1 MKPDSSSHSTY
12 SKFVEQVKA
21 LQVKRATVKP
31 DRIEYTLKPEFGSQR
46 YYTKLSDYPSGQP
59 SDLPDLL
66 QSHGV
71 EFVNFSDNATSNNAA
86 SNNAASD
93 NAATNSSIAGLIL
106 SIGMLVG
113 TFAWLLKF
121 SKAGGGIGVGMGMG
135 NSNARVYSRG
145 KTGIT
150 FADVAGVDE
159 AKQEL
164 QEVVDFLANG
174 EKYRKIGAKIPKGVL
189 LVGPPGTGKTLL
201 AKAVAGEAGVP
212 FLSMSGSE
220 FVELYVGVGAS
231 RVRDLFNRAK
241 RQAPC
246 IIFIDELDAIGK
258 TRGGNLPNGGN
269 DEREQ
274 TLNQLLTE
282 MDGFDGNDGV
292 IVVAATN
299 RPEILDPA
307 LRRPGRFD
315 RQVLVDRPDKSGRAE
330 ILHVHARSVILG
342 EDVNLDAIATQ
353 TAGFSGA
360 DLANLVNEAALMAA
374 RNNRQAVLM
383 ADFHEAIERVIAG
396 LEKRSRVLT
405 PIERQ
410 TVAYHEVGHALV
422 GALMPGNNKVSKISI
437 VPRGLGALGYTLQMP
452 ESDRF
457 LLLEDELRGQLATL
471 LGGRSAEEIIFG
483 KVSTGASDDI
493 QKATDLAERA
503 VTQYGM
509 SPTLGPIA
517 FEKNAAQFLEGG
529 SSRRA
534 ISTEVAMEIDRQVKQ
549 NLDKAHAMA
558 LEILQLNQNLL
569 KTATQILL
577 ETEVLEGDRL
587 QAILAQ
593 VQAPAGLNAWL
604 TQG

>member
-1 MKPDSSSHSTY
+1 MKTESRSHSAY
-12 SKFVEQVKA
+12 SKFIEQVKSA
-21 LQVKRATVKP
+21 QVERVAIQPTQ
-31 DRIEYTLKPEFGSQR
+31 IEYNLKPEFG
-46 YYTKLSDYPSGQP
+46 GQ
-59 SDLPDLL
+59 SYFTQLAGSMDELLHLL
-66 QSHGV
+66 QRHGV
-71 EFVNFSDNATSNNAA
+71 SYTSTPDGSATA
-86 SNNAASD
+86 
-93 NAATNSSIAGLIL
+93 AGLVGLLL
-106 SIGMLVG
+106 STGLLVG
-113 TFAWLLKF
+113 VFAWLAKM
-121 SKAGGGIGVGMGMG
+121 SNTGGGLGMGMG
-135 NSNARVYSRG
+135 MGKSNARVYNPG
-145 KTGIT
+145 KTETGNRKIT
-150 FADVAGVDE
+150 FASVAGVDE

-164 QEVVDFLANG
+164 QEVVDFLSNG
-174 EKYRKIGAKIPKGVL
+174 EKYHKIGAKIPKGVL

-258 TRGGNLPNGGN
+258 TRGGGIPNGGN

-292 IVVAATN
+292 IVIAATN

-315 RQVLVDRPDKSGRAE
+315 RQVLVDRPDKSGRTE
-330 ILHVHARSVILG
+330 ILQVHARGVSLG
-342 EDVNLDAIATQ
+342 EDVDLEAIATQ
-353 TAGFSGA
+353 TAGFAGA

-383 ADFHEAIERVIAG
+383 ADFREAIERVIAG

-405 PIERQ
+405 PEERR
-410 TVAYHEVGHALV
+410 TVAYHEIGHALV
-422 GALMPGNNKVSKISI
+422 GALMPGNSKVTKISI
-437 VPRGLGALGYTLQMP
+437 VPRGLAALGYTLQMP
-452 ESDRF
+452 ETDRF
-457 LLLEDELRGQLATL
+457 LMLEDELRGQVATL
-471 LGGRSAEEIIFG
+471 MGGRSAEEIIFG

-509 SPTLGPIA
+509 SNTLGPVA
-517 FEKNAAQFLEGG
+517 FEKNSAQFLEGG
-529 SSRRA
+529 STRRTVSA
-534 ISTEVAMEIDRQVKQ
+534 EVTAEIDRQVKQ
-549 NLDKAHAMA
+549 TIDKAHGMA
-558 LEILQLNQNLL
+558 LDILHLNRDLL
-569 KTATQILL
+569 ESATQKLL
-577 ETEVLEGDRL
+577 QQEVLEGEDL
-587 QAILAQ
+587 QTILAQ
-593 VQAPAGLNAWL
+593 VKAPAELKVWL
-604 TQG
+604 AQG

>member
-1 MKPDSSSHSTY
+1 MKPETSSVSAY
-12 SKFVEQVKA
+12 SKLIERIQAGQVQRVK
-21 LQVKRATVKP
+21 LQP
-31 DRIEYTLKPEFGSQR
+31 DRIDYVLKPEFGSQR
-46 YYTKLSDYPSGQP
+46 YFTSTSG
-59 SDLPDLL
+59 STAELL
-66 QSHGV
+66 ALLRQHHV
-71 EFVNFSDNATSNNAA
+71 EFDMLPETSV
-86 SNNAASD
+86 SP
-93 NAATNSSIAGLIL
+93 AGWMGLLL
-106 SIGMLVG
+106 SAGMLVG

-121 SKAGGGIGVGMGMG
+121 SNAGGGVGVGMGMG
-135 NSNARVYSRG
+135 KSQARVYHRG
-145 KTGIT
+145 NTGIT

-174 EKYRKIGAKIPKGVL
+174 DKYRQIGAKLPKGVL

-258 TRGGNLPNGGN
+258 TRGNSVYDGN

-292 IVVAATN
+292 IVIAATN

-315 RQVLVDRPDKSGRAE
+315 RQVLVDRPDKSGRGE
-330 ILHVHARSVILG
+330 ILRVHARSVRLSEG
-342 EDVNLDAIATQ
+342 VDLDAIASQ
-353 TAGFSGA
+353 TAGFAGA

-374 RNNRQAVLM
+374 RNNRTAVQM
-383 ADFHEAIERVIAG
+383 GDFHEAIERVIAG

-405 PIERQ
+405 AIERQ

-422 GALMPGNNKVSKISI
+422 GALMPGGNRVTKISI

-452 ESDRF
+452 EADRF

-471 LGGRSAEEIIFG
+471 LGGRAAEEIVFG

-509 SPTLGPIA
+509 STTLGPIA
-517 FEKNAAQFLEGG
+517 FEKTTTQFLGG
-529 SSRRA
+529 NSSRRA
-534 ISTEVAMEIDRQVKQ
+534 ISAEVAVEIDRQVKQ
-549 NLDKAHAMA
+549 NIDQARQMA
-558 LEILQLNQNLL
+558 LEILQLNRSLL
-569 KTATQILL
+569 NSTTRMLL
-577 ETEVLEGDRL
+577 DKEVLEGETL

-593 VQAPAGLNAWL
+593 VQAPAGLEAWL
-604 TQG
+604 AKG

>member
-1 MKPDSSSHSTY
+1 MKTDTRSQTAY
-12 SKFVEQVKA
+12 SKFIEQVKSA
-21 LQVKRATVKP
+21 QVQRVILKP
-31 DRIEYTLKPEFGSQR
+31 DRLEYSLKPKLGGQR
-46 YYTKLSDYPSGQP
+46 YYTQLAEPIEE
-59 SDLPDLL
+59 LTVLL
-66 QSHGV
+66 RQHAV
-71 EFVNFSDNATSNNAA
+71 EFINLT
-86 SNNAASD
+86 D
-93 NAATNSSIAGLIL
+93 NAATPSSMVGLLL
-106 SIGMLVG
+106 SLGMLVG

-121 SKAGGGIGVGMGMG
+121 NNSGGGVGIGLGVGK
-135 NSNARVYSRG
+135 SNARVYSRG

-164 QEVVDFLANG
+164 QEVVDFLSNG
-174 EKYRKIGAKIPKGVL
+174 DKYRHVGAKIPKGVL

-220 FVELYVGVGAS
+220 FVEVFVGVGAS

-258 TRGGNLPNGGN
+258 TRGGGLPNGGN

-292 IVVAATN
+292 IVIAATN

-315 RQVLVDRPDKSGRAE
+315 RQVVVDRPDKSGRAE
-330 ILHVHARSVILG
+330 ILRVHVREVRLG
-342 EDVNLDAIATQ
+342 EDVDLDTIATQ
-353 TAGFSGA
+353 TVGFAGA

-383 ADFHEAIERVIAG
+383 ADFQEAIERVIAG
-396 LEKRSRVLT
+396 LEKRSRILT
-405 PIERQ
+405 PLERQ
-410 TVAYHEVGHALV
+410 TVAYHEIGHALV
-422 GALMPGNNKVSKISI
+422 GALMPGNTKVSKISI
-437 VPRGLGALGYTLQMP
+437 VPRGLAALGYTLQTP
-452 ESDRF
+452 ETDRF

-503 VTQYGM
+503 ITQYGM
-509 SPTLGPIA
+509 SATLGPIA
-517 FEKNAAQFLEGG
+517 FEKNNAQFLEGN
-529 SSRRA
+529 STRRA
-534 ISTEVAMEIDRQVKQ
+534 ISAEVAREIDRQVKQ
-549 NLDKAHAMA
+549 SIDKAHDMA
-558 LEILQLNQNLL
+558 LEILQLNRGLL
-569 KTATQILL
+569 ESATCLLL

-593 VQAPAGLNAWL
+593 VQAPAGLTAWL
-604 TQG
+604 MNG

>member
-1 MKPDSSSHSTY
+1 MKTEIPSHSAY
-12 SKFVEQVKA
+12 SAFIEQVKA
-21 LQVKRATVKP
+21 SQVQQVDLKP
-31 DRIEYTLKPEFGSQR
+31 NRIEYTLKPQFGSHR
-46 YYTKLSDYPSGQP
+46 YYTNPVGQTE
-59 SDLPDLL
+59 DLLNLL

-71 EFVNFSDNATSNNAA
+71 ETVSLSPDNPAANAG
-86 SNNAASD
+86 
-93 NAATNSSIAGLIL
+93 IFGLLL
-106 SIGMLVG
+106 SLGMLAG
-113 TFAWLLKF
+113 TFAWLLKLNN
-121 SKAGGGIGVGMGMG
+121 AGGGIGVGMGMG
-135 NSNARVYSRG
+135 KSNARVYNQG

-164 QEVVDFLANG
+164 QEVVDFLSNG

-231 RVRDLFNRAK
+231 RVRDLFSRAK

-258 TRGGNLPNGGN
+258 TRSGGVPNGGN

-282 MDGFDGNDGV
+282 MDGFNGNDGV

-330 ILHVHARSVILG
+330 ILRVHARGVSLG
-342 EDVNLDAIATQ
+342 EDVDLEAIATQ
-353 TAGFSGA
+353 TAGFAGA
-360 DLANLVNEAALMAA
+360 DLANLVNEAALMGA

-383 ADFHEAIERVIAG
+383 ADFKEAIERVIAG

-405 PIERQ
+405 PLERQ

-437 VPRGLGALGYTLQMP
+437 VPRGLSALGYTLQMP
-452 ESDRF
+452 ETDRF
-457 LLLEDELRGQLATL
+457 LLLEDELRGQIATL
-471 LGGRSAEEIIFG
+471 LGGRSAEQIILG
-483 KVSTGASDDI
+483 KISSGASDDI

-509 SPTLGPIA
+509 STTLGPIA
-517 FEKNAAQFLEGG
+517 FEKNAAQFLEG
-529 SSRRA
+529 SSTRRS
-534 ISTEVAMEIDRQVKQ
+534 ISAEVAVEIDRQVKQ
-549 NLDKAHAMA
+549 TIDKAHAMA
-558 LEILQLNQNLL
+558 LEILHLNHNLL
-569 KTATQILL
+569 ESATRILL
-577 ETEVLEGDRL
+577 EAEVLEGNQL
-587 QAILAQ
+587 QAILAK
-593 VQAPAGLNAWL
+593 VQAPSGLQDWL
-604 TQG
+604 VKG

>member
-1 MKPDSSSHSTY
+1 MKTDTRSQAAY
-12 SKFVEQVKA
+12 SKFIEQVKSS
-21 LQVKRATVKP
+21 QVQRVILKP
-31 DRIEYTLKPEFGSQR
+31 DRIEYSLKPKLGGQR
-46 YYTKLSDYPSGQP
+46 YSTQLAEPIE
-59 SDLPDLL
+59 DLTALL
-66 QSHGV
+66 RQHAV
-71 EFVNFSDNATSNNAA
+71 EVINLA
-86 SNNAASD
+86 D
-93 NAATNSSIAGLIL
+93 NAATPSSMVGLLL

-121 SKAGGGIGVGMGMG
+121 NNSGGGVGIGLGVGK
-135 NSNARVYSRG
+135 SNARVYNRG
-145 KTGIT
+145 KTGMT

-174 EKYRKIGAKIPKGVL
+174 EKYRHVGAKIPKGVL

-220 FVELYVGVGAS
+220 FVEVFVGVGAS

-258 TRGGNLPNGGN
+258 TRGGGLPNGGN

-292 IVVAATN
+292 IVIAATN

-315 RQVLVDRPDKSGRAE
+315 RQVVVDRPDKSGRAE
-330 ILHVHARSVILG
+330 ILRVHVRGVRLG
-342 EDVNLDAIATQ
+342 EDVDLDTIATQ
-353 TAGFSGA
+353 TAGFAGA

-383 ADFHEAIERVIAG
+383 ADFQEAIERVIAG
-396 LEKRSRVLT
+396 LEKRSRILT
-405 PIERQ
+405 PLERQ

-437 VPRGLGALGYTLQMP
+437 VPRGLAALGYTLQTP
-452 ESDRF
+452 ETDRF

-503 VTQYGM
+503 ITQYGM
-509 SPTLGPIA
+509 SATLGPIA
-517 FEKNAAQFLEGG
+517 FEKNNAQFLEGN
-529 SSRRA
+529 STRRA
-534 ISTEVAMEIDRQVKQ
+534 ISAEVAMEIDRQVKQ
-549 NLDKAHAMA
+549 SIDKAHEMA
-558 LEILQLNQNLL
+558 LEILQLNRGLL
-569 KTATQILL
+569 ETATRLLL

-604 TQG
+604 LHG

>member
-1 MKPDSSSHSTY
+1 MKTDTRSQAAY
-12 SKFVEQVKA
+12 SKFIEQVKSS
-21 LQVKRATVKP
+21 QVQRVFLKP
-31 DRIEYTLKPEFGSQR
+31 DRIDYILKPQFGSQR
-46 YYTKLSDYPSGQP
+46 YFTRFSGNFSEQTEELT
-59 SDLPDLL
+59 SLL
-66 QSHGV
+66 QSYGV
-71 EFVNFSDNATSNNAA
+71 EIITLPDNS
-86 SNNAASD
+86 
-93 NAATNSSIAGLIL
+93 ATNAGMMGLLL
-106 SIGMLVG
+106 SLGMLVG
-113 TFAWLLKF
+113 AFAWLLKF
-121 SKAGGGIGVGMGMG
+121 SNAGGVGVGMGVG
-135 NSNARVYSRG
+135 KSHARVYSQG
-145 KTGIT
+145 KSGIT

-258 TRGGNLPNGGN
+258 TRGGGIPNGGN

-315 RQVLVDRPDKSGRAE
+315 RQVLVDRPDKSGRSA
-330 ILHVHARSVILG
+330 ILRVHVQGVSLG
-342 EDVNLDAIATQ
+342 EDVDLETIAAQ
-353 TAGFSGA
+353 TAGFAGA

-383 ADFHEAIERVIAG
+383 ADFKEAIERVIAG

-405 PIERQ
+405 PLERQ
-410 TVAYHEVGHALV
+410 MVAYHEVGHALV

-452 ESDRF
+452 EADRF
-457 LLLEDELRGQLATL
+457 LMLEDELRGQLATL
-471 LGGRSAEEIIFG
+471 LGGRAAEEIIFG

-509 SPTLGPIA
+509 STTLGPIA
-517 FEKNAAQFLEGG
+517 FEKPSAQFLESG
-529 SSRRA
+529 SARRA

-549 NLDKAHAMA
+549 SIDNARGMA
-558 LEILQLNQNLL
+558 LEVLQLNRNLL
-569 KTATQILL
+569 ESATQILL
-577 ETEVLEGDRL
+577 NTEVLEGAEL
-587 QAILAQ
+587 QRVLVQ
-593 VQAPAGLNAWL
+593 VQAPEGLKAWL
-604 TQG
+604 AKG